1 MYSYAGTI
9 VQLLNQLR
17 MEGYSNQE
25 IVRVVKSYKF
35 ALVVFTGQ
43 FQRSGKSQIEHG
55 VGTASMLC
63 ALGAPAAVVAAGV
76 IHNIYRIGDYG
87 DGQRGIT
94 DLRRKETIGH
104 VGVEVENPLHGFHSL
119 MESQKTIT
127 EMLDNLETFSEM
139 DRQVLLIRLAE
150 EFDNHW
156 DLNWLYRDEVENCRN
171 YLTENGPSMVTMAEK
186 LGYPQLASELT
197 RVFKESRTVD
207 FSPEFLHQICL
218 PEFLVSGPRSQ
229 G

>member
-25 IVRVVKSYKF
+25 IVQVVKSYKF

-104 VGVEVENPLHGFHSL
+104 VGVEVENPLHGFNSL
-119 MESQKTIT
+119 MESHEKTGDGAGVLVQMPDPFMKVAAGEASIT
-127 EMLDNLETFSEM
+127 LPNEGE
-139 DRQVLLIRLAE
+139 
-150 EFDNHW
+150 
-156 DLNWLYRDEVENCRN
+156 Y
-171 YLTENGPSMVTMAEK
+171 
-186 LGYPQLASELT
+186 ASGL
-197 RVFKESRTVD
+197 VF
-207 FSPEFLHQICL
+207 L
-218 PEFLVSGPRSQ
+218 PRIEAARGRMQ
-229 G
+229 